1 MPTVL
6 LIDGFRFFFYSNEN
20 HEPTHIHV
28 TKGNADG
35 KIWLEP
41 EITIAYMYG
50 FSNTEKKHIME
61 IVYDNYEAFKIK
73 WNEHFSK

>member
-6 LIDGFRFFFYSNEN
+6 LINGFRFFFYSNEN
-20 HEPTHIHV
+20 NEPVHVHV

-41 EITIAYMYG
+41 VLNIALHAWLYQCRAKEYSG
-50 FSNTEKKHIME
+50 NCYLKL
-61 IVYDNYEAFKIK
+61 
-73 WNEHFSK
+73 